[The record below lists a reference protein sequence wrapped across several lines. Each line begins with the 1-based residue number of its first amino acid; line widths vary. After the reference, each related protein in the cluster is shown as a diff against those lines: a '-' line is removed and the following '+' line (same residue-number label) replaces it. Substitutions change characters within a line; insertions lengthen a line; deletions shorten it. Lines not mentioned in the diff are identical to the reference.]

1 MDELHF
7 NNIYHFASMVESS
20 IFSEENFWNYPEEYF
35 IERAISFKKE
45 TLLHLYIETT
55 IWNHYNY
62 DIRKSTD
69 FYIDDAGFFE
79 YVRELSISYNVNFEY
94 LDEKIDFETYEGDD
108 LDQKLKDWWNNN
120 EIKFRELFNKIADDV
135 FYILFGNRM
144 LLLKFNQLV
153 AKNVYDTTFPKEN
166 LNTSGK
172 LKRKYIPQWVKKA
185 VFLRDK
191 GRCTKCSRDLT
202 GLIAVDTKQHYD
214 HIVPL
219 NQFGAND
226 PTNMQLLCESCNL
239 KKSGNKIETSKLYIK
254 WWK

>member
-7 NNIYHFASMVESS
+7 NNIYHFSNIVESS
-20 IFSEENFWNYPEEYF
+20 IFYETNFWNYPEEPF
-35 IERAISFKKE
+35 IERAVSFKKE

-55 IWNHYNY
+55 LWNHYNY

-69 FYIDDAGFFE
+69 FYIEDPSFFDF
-79 YVRELSISYNVNFEY
+79 VRELSDSYNVHFEC
-94 LDEKIDFETYEGDD
+94 LDEIVDFETYDEN
-108 LDQKLKDWWNNN
+108 LDQKFKDWWERN
-120 EIKFRELFNKIADDV
+120 EPNFRELFNKIADDV

-144 LLLKFNQLV
+144 LLLKFNELV
-153 AKNVYDTTFPKEN
+153 AEKVADTEFTEDN
-166 LNTSGK
+166 LNSSGK
-172 LKRKYIPQWVKKA
+172 LKRKYIPKWVKKA

-191 GRCTKCSRDLT
+191 GRCTKCSKDLT

-226 PTNMQLLCESCNL
+226 PSNMQLLCQSCNL
-239 KKSGNKIETSKLYIK
+239 KKSGTKIETSKFYIK